1 MVQKPARLALSIACL
16 QALANKTY
24 YFLKMFQSL
33 DHLIIVVEDLEKA
46 IDNYQ
51 LIMGTPPVWTGG
63 HKSLGTS
70 NALFNFQ
77 NIYLE
82 LLSPT
87 GEGSG
92 ADLISHYLKDSG
104 EGLIG
109 MVFATED
116 INSARHSLV
125 EKGFLVEEPSSGQG
139 INNSDQ
145 QTRNWKNLFLPPE
158 LTRGIFSFV
167 IEHLDENL
175 PQSKA
180 LNASSPHKLDHVVI
194 NTNDADGF
202 IKIYKDTFNIRLA
215 LDKIIEHWNK
225 RMLFF
230 RLNKTTIE
238 VIEQKDDLPSN
249 DQMWGLAWD
258 VKDIEKAHKRLTT
271 EGIEVTPVQKGIK
284 EKTLVATI
292 KSHNHN
298 VPTLL
303 IQHLD

>member
-1 MVQKPARLALSIACL
+1 
-16 QALANKTY
+16 
-24 YFLKMFQSL
+24 MFTRL
-33 DHLIIVVEDLEKA
+33 DHLIVAVKDLEEA
-46 IDNYQ
+46 ENNYKK
-51 LIMGTPPVWTGG
+51 LFGFPPVWKGT
-63 HKSLGTS
+63 HKDLGTS
-70 NALFNFQ
+70 NSLFNFE
-77 NIYLE
+77 NTYFE
-82 LLSPT
+82 LLSAS
-87 GEGSG
+87 GNGAG
-92 ADLISHYLKDSG
+92 ADLVNNYLAQSG

-125 EKGFLVEEPSSGQG
+125 EKGFVVEEPSSGQG

-202 IKIYKDTFNIRLA
+202 IKIYKDAFNIRLA

-258 VKDIEKAHKRLTT
+258 VKDIEKTHERLTT

>member
-1 MVQKPARLALSIACL
+1 
-16 QALANKTY
+16 
-24 YFLKMFQSL
+24 MFKSL
-33 DHLIIVVEDLEKA
+33 DHLIIAVEDLEKA
-46 IDNYQ
+46 THNYQ
-51 LIMGTPPVWTGG
+51 LIMGTPPVWTGM

-77 NIYLE
+77 NTYLE

-87 GEGSG
+87 GEGLG
-92 ADLISHYLKDSG
+92 ADLINHYLKNTG

-109 MVFATED
+109 MVFATKD
-116 INSARHSLV
+116 INGVYQSLQNHGFPLGEPTDGEGTNSA
-125 EKGFLVEEPSSGQG
+125 
-139 INNSDQ
+139 DQ
-145 QTRNWKNLFLPPE
+145 KLRKWKNLFLPPD

-167 IEHLDENL
+167 IEHTEGDL
-175 PQSKA
+175 PQPESIEP
-180 LNASSPHKLDHVVI
+180 SSPHKLDHVVI

-215 LDKIIEHWNK
+215 LDKVIEHWQK

-230 RLNKTTIE
+230 RLNQTTIE
-238 VIEQKDDLPSN
+238 VIEQEDDLPPG
-249 DQMWGLAWD
+249 DQMWGLAWE
-258 VKDIEKAHKRLTT
+258 VKDIEKAHERMMV
-271 EGIEVTPVQKGIK
+271 EGIEVTPIQKGVK

>member
-1 MVQKPARLALSIACL
+1 M
-16 QALANKTY
+16 
-24 YFLKMFQSL
+24 
-33 DHLIIVVEDLEKA
+33 
-46 IDNYQ
+46 
-51 LIMGTPPVWTGG
+51 
-63 HKSLGTS
+63 
-70 NALFNFQ
+70 
-77 NIYLE
+77 
-82 LLSPT
+82 
-87 GEGSG
+87 
-92 ADLISHYLKDSG
+92 
-104 EGLIG
+104 
-109 MVFATED
+109 
-116 INSARHSLV
+116 
-125 EKGFLVEEPSSGQG
+125 
-139 INNSDQ
+139 
-145 QTRNWKNLFLPPE
+145 PPE

-202 IKIYKDTFNIRLA
+202 IKIYKDAFNIRLA

-258 VKDIEKAHKRLTT
+258 VKDIEKTHKRLTT

>member
-1 MVQKPARLALSIACL
+1 
-16 QALANKTY
+16 
-24 YFLKMFQSL
+24 MFTKL
-33 DHLIIVVEDLEKA
+33 DHLIVAVKDLEEA
-46 IDNYQ
+46 ENNYKK
-51 LIMGTPPVWTGG
+51 LFGFPPVWKGT
-63 HKSLGTS
+63 HKDLGTS
-70 NALFNFQ
+70 NSLFNFE
-77 NIYLE
+77 NTYFE
-82 LLSPT
+82 LLSAS
-87 GEGSG
+87 GNGAG
-92 ADLISHYLKDSG
+92 ADLVNHYLAQSG

-116 INSARHSLV
+116 INSARHSLL
-125 EKGFLVEEPSSGQG
+125 EKGFLVEEPSSEQG

-145 QTRNWKNLFLPPE
+145 QIRNWKNLFLPPE

-167 IEHLDENL
+167 IEHLDDNL

-202 IKIYKDTFNIRLA
+202 IKIYKDAFNIRLA

-238 VIEQKDDLPSN
+238 VIEQKDDLSSN

>member
-1 MVQKPARLALSIACL
+1 
-16 QALANKTY
+16 
-24 YFLKMFQSL
+24 MFTRL
-33 DHLIIVVEDLEKA
+33 DHLIVAVRDLEEA
-46 IDNYQ
+46 ENNYKK
-51 LIMGTPPVWTGG
+51 LFGFPPVWKGT
-63 HKSLGTS
+63 HKDLGTS
-70 NALFNFQ
+70 NSLFNFE
-77 NIYLE
+77 NTYFE
-82 LLSPT
+82 LLSAS
-87 GEGSG
+87 GNGVG
-92 ADLISHYLKDSG
+92 ADLVNKHLAQSG
-104 EGLIG
+104 EGLMG

-125 EKGFLVEEPSSGQG
+125 EKGFLVDEPSNGQG

-145 QTRNWKNLFLPPE
+145 QARNWKNLFLPPE

-202 IKIYKDTFNIRLA
+202 IKIYKDAFKIRLA

-258 VKDIEKAHKRLTT
+258 VKDIEKTHKRLTT

>member
-1 MVQKPARLALSIACL
+1 
-16 QALANKTY
+16 
-24 YFLKMFQSL
+24 MFKSL
-33 DHLIIVVEDLEKA
+33 DHLIIAVEDLEKA
-46 IDNYQ
+46 THNYQ
-51 LIMGTPPVWTGG
+51 IIMGTPPVWTGM

-77 NIYLE
+77 NTYLE
-82 LLSPT
+82 LLSPA
-87 GEGSG
+87 GEGLG
-92 ADLISHYLKDSG
+92 ADLINHYLKDTG

-109 MVFATED
+109 MVFATKD
-116 INSARHSLV
+116 INGVYQSLQNHGFPLGEPTDGEGTNSA
-125 EKGFLVEEPSSGQG
+125 
-139 INNSDQ
+139 DQ
-145 QTRNWKNLFLPPE
+145 KLRKWKNLFLPPD

-167 IEHLDENL
+167 IEHTEGDL
-175 PQSKA
+175 PQPESIEP
-180 LNASSPHKLDHVVI
+180 SSPHKLDHVVI

-215 LDKIIEHWNK
+215 LDKVIEHWQK

-230 RLNKTTIE
+230 RLNQTTIE
-238 VIEQKDDLPSN
+238 VIEQEDDLPP
-249 DQMWGLAWD
+249 DDKMWGLAWE
-258 VKDIEKAHKRLTT
+258 VKDIEKAHERMMA
-271 EGIEVTPVQKGIK
+271 EGIEITPIQKGVK

>member
-1 MVQKPARLALSIACL
+1 
-16 QALANKTY
+16 
-24 YFLKMFQSL
+24 MFKSL
-33 DHLIIVVEDLEKA
+33 DHLIIAVEDLEKA
-46 IDNYQ
+46 THNYQ
-51 LIMGTPPVWTGG
+51 IIMGTPPVWTGM

-77 NIYLE
+77 NTYLE

-87 GEGSG
+87 GEGLG
-92 ADLISHYLKDSG
+92 ADLINHYLKDTG

-109 MVFATED
+109 MVFATKD
-116 INSARHSLV
+116 INGVYQSLQNHGFPLGEPTDGEGTNSA
-125 EKGFLVEEPSSGQG
+125 
-139 INNSDQ
+139 DQ
-145 QTRNWKNLFLPPE
+145 KLRKWKNLFLPSD

-167 IEHLDENL
+167 IEHTEGDL
-175 PQSKA
+175 PQPESIEP
-180 LNASSPHKLDHVVI
+180 SSPHKLDHVVI

-215 LDKIIEHWNK
+215 LDKVIEHWQK

-230 RLNKTTIE
+230 RLNQTTIE
-238 VIEQKDDLPSN
+238 VIEQEDDLPPG
-249 DQMWGLAWD
+249 DQMWGLAWE
-258 VKDIEKAHKRLTT
+258 VKDIEKAHERMVI
-271 EGIEVTPVQKGIK
+271 EGIEITPIQKGVK

>member
-1 MVQKPARLALSIACL
+1 
-16 QALANKTY
+16 
-24 YFLKMFQSL
+24 MFKSL
-33 DHLIIVVEDLEKA
+33 DHLIIAVEDLEKA
-46 IDNYQ
+46 THNYQ
-51 LIMGTPPVWTGG
+51 IIMGTPPVWTGM

-77 NIYLE
+77 NTYLE

-87 GEGSG
+87 GEGLG
-92 ADLISHYLKDSG
+92 ADLINHYLKDTG

-109 MVFATED
+109 MVFATKDINGVYQSLQNHGFPLGEPTD
-116 INSARHSLV
+116 GEGINSA
-125 EKGFLVEEPSSGQG
+125 
-139 INNSDQ
+139 DQ
-145 QTRNWKNLFLPPE
+145 KLRKWKNLFLPQD

-167 IEHLDENL
+167 IEHTEGDL
-175 PQSKA
+175 PQPESIEP
-180 LNASSPHKLDHVVI
+180 SSPHKLDHVVI

-215 LDKIIEHWNK
+215 LDKVIEHWQK

-230 RLNKTTIE
+230 RLNQTTIE
-238 VIEQKDDLPSN
+238 VIEQEDDLPPG
-249 DQMWGLAWD
+249 DQMWGLAWE
-258 VKDIEKAHKRLTT
+258 VKDIEKAHERMMV
-271 EGIEVTPVQKGIK
+271 EGIEVTPIQKGVK

>member
-1 MVQKPARLALSIACL
+1 MFAR
-16 QALANKTY
+16 
-24 YFLKMFQSL
+24 L
-33 DHLIIVVEDLEKA
+33 DHLIVAVKDLKEA
-46 IDNYQ
+46 ENNYKK
-51 LIMGTPPVWTGG
+51 LFGFTPVWKGI
-63 HKSLGTS
+63 HKDWGTS
-70 NALFNFQ
+70 NSLFNFE
-77 NIYLE
+77 NTYFE
-82 LLSPT
+82 LLSASGN
-87 GEGSG
+87 GEG
-92 ADLISHYLKDSG
+92 ADLVNNYLAQSG
-104 EGLIG
+104 EGLMG

-116 INSARHSLV
+116 INSASDSLV
-125 EKGFLVEEPSSGQG
+125 EKGFLVEELSNGQG

-145 QTRNWKNLFLPPE
+145 HTRKWKNLFLPPE

-167 IEHLDENL
+167 IEHLDGNL
-175 PQSKA
+175 PQLKE

-202 IKIYKDTFNIRLA
+202 IKIYRDTFNIRLA
-215 LDKIIEHWNK
+215 LDKFIEHWQK

-249 DQMWGLAWD
+249 DKMWGLAWE
-258 VKDIEKAHKRLTT
+258 VKDIKKAHTRLVA

>member
-1 MVQKPARLALSIACL
+1 
-16 QALANKTY
+16 
-24 YFLKMFQSL
+24 MFKSL

-46 IDNYQ
+46 THNYQ
-51 LIMGTPPVWTGG
+51 IIMGTPPVWTGM

-77 NIYLE
+77 NTYLE

-87 GEGSG
+87 GEGLG
-92 ADLISHYLKDSG
+92 ADLINHYLKDTG

-109 MVFATED
+109 MVFATKD
-116 INSARHSLV
+116 INGVYQSFQNHGFHLGEPTDGEGTNSA
-125 EKGFLVEEPSSGQG
+125 
-139 INNSDQ
+139 DQ
-145 QTRNWKNLFLPPE
+145 KLRKWKNLFLPPD

-167 IEHLDENL
+167 IEHTEGDL
-175 PQSKA
+175 PQPESIEP
-180 LNASSPHKLDHVVI
+180 SSPHKLDHVVI

-202 IKIYKDTFNIRLA
+202 IKIYKDTFNIHLA
-215 LDKIIEHWNK
+215 LDKVIEHWQK

-230 RLNKTTIE
+230 RLNQTTIE
-238 VIEQKDDLPSN
+238 VIEQEDDLPPG
-249 DQMWGLAWD
+249 DQMWGLAWE
-258 VKDIEKAHKRLTT
+258 VKDIEKAHERMMI
-271 EGIEVTPVQKGIK
+271 EGIEITPIQKGVK

-303 IQHLD
+303 IQHLN

>member
-1 MVQKPARLALSIACL
+1 
-16 QALANKTY
+16 
-24 YFLKMFQSL
+24 MFTRL
-33 DHLIIVVEDLEKA
+33 DHLIVAVKDLEEA
-46 IDNYQ
+46 ENNYKK
-51 LIMGTPPVWTGG
+51 LFGFPPVWKGT
-63 HKSLGTS
+63 HKDLGTS
-70 NALFNFQ
+70 NLLFNFE
-77 NIYLE
+77 NTYFE
-82 LLSPT
+82 LLSAS
-87 GEGSG
+87 GNGAG
-92 ADLISHYLKDSG
+92 ADLVNHYLAQSG

-202 IKIYKDTFNIRLA
+202 IKIYKDAFNIRLA

-230 RLNKTTIE
+230 RLSKTTIE
-238 VIEQKDDLPSN
+238 VIEETDDLPPN
-249 DQMWGLAWD
+249 DKMWGLAWD
-258 VKDIEKAHKRLTT
+258 VKDIEKAHERLTA
-271 EGIEVTPVQKGIK
+271 EGIEVTPVQTGIK
-284 EKTLVATI
+284 EKTLVATV

-298 VPTLL
+298 VPTLF
-303 IQHLD
+303 IQHID

>member
-1 MVQKPARLALSIACL
+1 
-16 QALANKTY
+16 
-24 YFLKMFQSL
+24 MFTRL
-33 DHLIIVVEDLEKA
+33 DHLIVAVKDLEEA
-46 IDNYQ
+46 ENNYKK
-51 LIMGTPPVWTGG
+51 LFGISPVWKGS
-63 HKSLGTS
+63 HKDLGTS
-70 NALFNFQ
+70 NSLFNFE
-77 NIYLE
+77 NTYFE
-82 LLSPT
+82 LLSAS
-87 GEGSG
+87 GNGAG
-92 ADLISHYLKDSG
+92 ADLVNKYLAKSG
-104 EGLIG
+104 EGLMG

-125 EKGFLVEEPSSGQG
+125 EKGYLVEEPSSGQG

-202 IKIYKDTFNIRLA
+202 IKIYKDAFNIRLA

-238 VIEQKDDLPSN
+238 VIEQKDDLPPN
-249 DQMWGLAWD
+249 DKMWGLAWD
-258 VKDIEKAHKRLTT
+258 VKDIEKAHERLIA
-271 EGIEVTPVQKGIK
+271 EGIEVTAVQKGIK
-284 EKTLVATI
+284 EQTLVATI

>member
-1 MVQKPARLALSIACL
+1 
-16 QALANKTY
+16 
-24 YFLKMFQSL
+24 MFTRL
-33 DHLIIVVEDLEKA
+33 DHLIVAVKDLEEA
-46 IDNYQ
+46 ENNYKK
-51 LIMGTPPVWTGG
+51 LFGISPVWKGA
-63 HKSLGTS
+63 HKDLGTS
-70 NALFNFQ
+70 NSLFNFE
-77 NIYLE
+77 NTYFE
-82 LLSPT
+82 LLSAS
-87 GEGSG
+87 GNGVG
-92 ADLISHYLKDSG
+92 ADLVNKHLAQSG
-104 EGLIG
+104 EGLMG

-202 IKIYKDTFNIRLA
+202 IKIYKDAFNIRLA

-258 VKDIEKAHKRLTT
+258 VKDIEKTHKRLTT

>member
-1 MVQKPARLALSIACL
+1 MF
-16 QALANKTY
+16 NK
-24 YFLKMFQSL
+24 L
-33 DHLIIVVEDLEKA
+33 DHLIVAVKDLKEA
-46 IDNYQ
+46 ENNYKK
-51 LIMGTPPVWTGG
+51 LFGFPPVWQGI
-63 HKSLGTS
+63 HKDLGTRNS
-70 NALFNFQ
+70 LFNFE
-77 NIYLE
+77 NTYFE
-82 LLSPT
+82 LLSAS
-87 GEGSG
+87 GNGAG
-92 ADLISHYLKDSG
+92 ADLVNHYLAKSG
-104 EGLIG
+104 EGLMG

-202 IKIYKDTFNIRLA
+202 IKIYKDAFNIRLA
-215 LDKIIEHWNK
+215 LDKIIEHWKK

-230 RLNKTTIE
+230 RINKTTIE

-292 KSHNHN
+292 RSHNHN

-303 IQHLD
+303 IEHLD

>member
-1 MVQKPARLALSIACL
+1 M
-16 QALANKTY
+16 
-24 YFLKMFQSL
+24 
-33 DHLIIVVEDLEKA
+33 
-46 IDNYQ
+46 
-51 LIMGTPPVWTGG
+51 
-63 HKSLGTS
+63 
-70 NALFNFQ
+70 
-77 NIYLE
+77 
-82 LLSPT
+82 
-87 GEGSG
+87 
-92 ADLISHYLKDSG
+92 
-104 EGLIG
+104 
-109 MVFATED
+109 
-116 INSARHSLV
+116 
-125 EKGFLVEEPSSGQG
+125 
-139 INNSDQ
+139 
-145 QTRNWKNLFLPPE
+145 
-158 LTRGIFSFV
+158 
-167 IEHLDENL
+167 
-175 PQSKA
+175 
-180 LNASSPHKLDHVVI
+180 DHVVI

-215 LDKIIEHWNK
+215 LDKIIERWNK

-238 VIEQKDDLPSN
+238 VIEQKDDLSSN

>member
-1 MVQKPARLALSIACL
+1 
-16 QALANKTY
+16 
-24 YFLKMFQSL
+24 MFKSL
-33 DHLIIVVEDLEKA
+33 DHLIIAVEDLEKA
-46 IDNYQ
+46 THNYQ
-51 LIMGTPPVWTGG
+51 VIMGTPPVWTGM

-77 NIYLE
+77 NTYLE

-87 GEGSG
+87 GEGLG
-92 ADLISHYLKDSG
+92 ADLINHYLKNTG

-109 MVFATED
+109 MVFATKD
-116 INSARHSLV
+116 INGVYQSLQNHGFPLGEPTDGEGTNSA
-125 EKGFLVEEPSSGQG
+125 
-139 INNSDQ
+139 DQ
-145 QTRNWKNLFLPPE
+145 KLRKWKNLFLPSD

-167 IEHLDENL
+167 IEHTEGDL
-175 PQSKA
+175 PQPESIEP
-180 LNASSPHKLDHVVI
+180 SSPHKLDHVVI

-215 LDKIIEHWNK
+215 LDKVIEHWQK

-230 RLNKTTIE
+230 RLNQTTIE
-238 VIEQKDDLPSN
+238 VIEQEDDLPPG
-249 DQMWGLAWD
+249 DQMWGLAWE
-258 VKDIEKAHKRLTT
+258 VKDIEKAHERMMV
-271 EGIEVTPVQKGIK
+271 EGIEVTPIQKGVK